1 MKKVKLDLW
10 EDIPEIEE
18 RMDEQ
23 GQVSDAPEA
32 VSGEGFFSKWATRKL
47 FVLIMPVG
55 LVLLLAVS
63 ATIFLLKRTITQRQ
77 VARIQIQK
85 PQETIRAEQLHK
97 NATVEEAPATG
108 IKQALPE
115 KTEILHF
122 TDFMIDLKDA
132 QGKSHV
138 LFCDLAFEIAGTG
151 QNERAEKITLIRGAI
166 IKAAQARSVV
176 ALRSVEERKKL
187 KKDFA
192 TALDGILG
200 DGSVRDVYFTN
211 YLII

>member
-18 RMDEQ
+18 RTDEQ
-23 GQVSDAPEA
+23 GQAPVA
-32 VSGEGFFSKWATRKL
+32 PGSAAGEGFFSKWSKRKL
-47 FVLIMPVG
+47 VFIIVPMV
-55 LVLLLAVS
+55 LVLLISVS
-63 ATIFLLKRTITQRQ
+63 ATVILISRTMSQRQ
-77 VARIQIQK
+77 AATLQIHKHQEELQAELLQENFTHEKTRLAAIK
-85 PQETIRAEQLHK
+85 PA
-97 NATVEEAPATG
+97 VPD
-108 IKQALPE
+108 
-115 KTEILHF
+115 KTEIIYI

-138 LFCDLAFEIAGTG
+138 LFCDLAFEIAAKG
-151 QNERAEKITLIRGAI
+151 QKEHAEKITVIRGAI
-166 IKAAQARSVV
+166 IEAAQARSVV

-192 TALDGILG
+192 KALDGILG
-200 DGSVRDVYFTN
+200 NGSVMDVYFTN